1 MTKFETDLHKSASE
15 LRFET
20 RAFIDGKFVD
30 AQSGKTFETI
40 NPATGQVLARVA
52 EGDAADI
59 DRAVT
64 AARAAFEK
72 GSWSKMAP
80 RERKKVLLKFADLIE
95 KNLTELAV
103 METLDCGKP

>member
-15 LRFET
+15 IRFET
-20 RAFIDGKFVD
+20 RAFIGGKFVD

-59 DRAVT
+59 DLAVA
-64 AARAAFEK
+64 AARRAFEK

-80 RERKKVLLKFADLIE
+80 RERKKVLLRLADLIE
-95 KNLTELAV
+95 RDLAELAV
-103 METLDCGKP
+103 METQDSGT